1 MSDEPSRAG
10 RTWRTWRTAMSEA
23 LYGPGGF
30 YRAGGAVGAGAG
42 PAGHFRT
49 SVHASPLFAGAVLRL
64 ARRCG
69 LTTVVDVGAGRGEL
83 LAELHRLDP
92 ALRLVAVEVADRPDD
107 LPAGVEWLT
116 ALPST
121 DGALV
126 VANEWLD
133 NVPLDVVELA
143 DEGLRVV
150 EVSVDG
156 RERLGGPAP
165 PEDARWVAEWW
176 PLSVLGSRA
185 EVGRS
190 RDEAWAAVVSSVRR
204 GVAVAVDYAHDRAA
218 RPAGGSLTAYRR
230 GRQVAPVPDGT
241 CDLTAHVALDACA
254 AAGERAGATGTG
266 VTTQAE
272 ALRALGIDGARPARQ
287 EAERDP
293 AGYLAALARAGE
305 AAELTDP
312 GGLGGFGWL
321 VQAVGRPLPE
331 GCGLRTPAATRAA
344 GVRRES

>member
-1 MSDEPSRAG
+1 MLES
-10 RTWRTWRTAMSEA
+10 TWRTWRTAMSEA
-23 LYGPGGF
+23 LYAPGGF
-30 YRAGGAVGAGAG
+30 YRAAGGGG

-49 SVHASPLFAGAVLRL
+49 SVHASPLFAEALLRL
-64 ARRCG
+64 ARVCG

-83 LAELHRLDP
+83 LAALHRLDP
-92 ALRLVAVEVADRPDD
+92 ALRLVAVEVADRPHD
-107 LPAGVEWLT
+107 LPADVGWQRDVP
-116 ALPST
+116 AT
-121 DGALV
+121 DGAVV

-133 NVPLDVVELA
+133 VVPLEVVELTP
-143 DEGLRVV
+143 DGLRVV

-156 RERLGGPAP
+156 HERLGGPPAP
-165 PEDARWVAEWW
+165 KDAAWVAEWW
-176 PLSVLGSRA
+176 PLSVVGARA

-190 RDEAWAAVVSSVRR
+190 RDEAWASVMSSVRR

-218 RPAGGSLTAYRR
+218 RPAAGSLTAYRR

-254 AAGERAGATGTG
+254 VAGEAAGATATAL
-266 VTTQAE
+266 TTQAE
-272 ALRALGIDGARPARQ
+272 ALRGLGVDGARPARD

-293 AGYLAALARAGE
+293 AGYLAALARAGA

-331 GCGLRTPAATRAA
+331 GWVPRTPAATRAA
-344 GVRRES
+344 GARRGS